1 MTKEK
6 IYQELT
12 KALAIKGVDVPALL
26 ALQADIKAD
35 LLNEAT
41 TASKGGSKAKTA
53 VINGIIKEAK
63 TFINYDESKR
73 EKYNFMLNSLKVNDY
88 QVFSTNY
95 RFIATTEHTQHD
107 TNEAPERMKRTYLN
121 LIREAEE
128 APQNCYK
135 YNRVNLPTAAEMKA
149 YLKIIKATHRT
160 KYGKA
165 PENYIVSI
173 EDKIYLNLE
182 YLIEAIEATGS
193 NELYYNAETTS
204 RGTSII
210 NNNTIASIMPTRA
223 RTDKVISELDLL
235 KYDLFINEMTGKATI
250 TDREMFSDKTETETA

>member
-1 MTKEK
+1 MKTEQIIKR
-6 IYQELT
+6 LSD
-12 KALAIKGVDVPALL
+12 AIRTNSMI
-26 ALQADIKAD
+26 DIVY
-35 LLNEAT
+35 LNEELKKELIAEADT
-41 TASKGGSKAKTA
+41 KRTGNKSRTKVFDKILKESIKICDNMNVTS
-53 VINGIIKEAK
+53 NFIIKP
-63 TFINYDESKR
+63 FIID
-73 EKYNFMLNSLKVNDY
+73 KYMI
-88 QVFSTNY
+88 FSTPY

-107 TNEAPERMKRTYLN
+107 TNEAPEHMKQTYLN

-135 YNRVNLPTAAEMKA
+135 YNRVNLPTAAEMKV

-193 NELYYNAETTS
+193 NELYYNAEITS

-210 NNNTIASIMPTRA
+210 NNNTIASIMPTKP
-223 RTDKVISELDLL
+223 RTDKVIFELDLL
-235 KYDLFINEMTGKATI
+235 KYDLFISEMTGKATI
-250 TDREMFSDKTETETA
+250 TDREMYSDKAETETA

>member
-1 MTKEK
+1 MKTEQIIKR
-6 IYQELT
+6 LSD
-12 KALAIKGVDVPALL
+12 AIRTNSMI
-26 ALQADIKAD
+26 DIVY
-35 LLNEAT
+35 LNEELKKELIAEADT
-41 TASKGGSKAKTA
+41 KKTGNKARTKVFDKILKESINICNNMNVTSNFISKPF
-53 VINGIIKEAK
+53 II
-63 TFINYDESKR
+63 D
-73 EKYNFMLNSLKVNDY
+73 KYMI
-88 QVFSTNY
+88 FSTPY

-107 TNEAPERMKRTYLN
+107 TNEAPERMKQTYLN

-135 YNRVNLPTAAEMKA
+135 YNRVNLPTAAELKA
-149 YLKIIKATHRT
+149 QLKIIKATHRT

-165 PENYIVSI
+165 PQNYIVSI
-173 EDKIYLNLE
+173 EDKIYIDLE

-223 RTDKVISELDLL
+223 RTDKVIYELDLL
-235 KYDLFINEMTGKATI
+235 KYDLFISETTGKATI
-250 TDREMFSDKTETETA
+250 TDKEMFVDRVAAV